1 MFSLK
6 NVSFQ
11 SKAARL
17 LLQAAA
23 GLLCCAATMASA
35 QNTYPDKPVKII
47 VGFAPGGT
55 NDILARLFAAKLQ
68 EKFNQSFIVENKP
81 GAASAIGN
89 DAVAKSAPDGYTLLV
104 SSSGGLTV
112 NPVVYPKLGYDP
124 VKDFAPIA
132 LLGSFPLVI
141 TTSLDVPANN
151 LAEFIDYAKKNKNT
165 PLSHGVATSAF
176 ELAAELFATTTGIK
190 LNHIP
195 YKGSGPV
202 LVGLRGGEIQVG
214 MLDSGAVMPHL
225 KSGKLKA
232 LAVTS
237 AKRSQALPDVP
248 TVLEAGVKG
257 FDVTIWTALM
267 APKATPEPILAKLRA
282 ATQEIL
288 KDKELVAKLN
298 GLGMDPGHIDHTALS
313 KTIVHDIA
321 MWRAVAQT
329 TKLKSE

>member
-1 MFSLK
+1 MFLFK
-6 NVSFQ
+6 NFSFK

-17 LLQAAA
+17 VLA
-23 GLLCCAATMASA
+23 GLLCCAATLASA
-35 QNTYPDKPVKII
+35 QNHYPDKPVKII

-68 EKFNQSFIVENKP
+68 EKFGQTFIVENKP

-89 DAVAKSAPDGYTLLV
+89 DAAAKSAPDGYTLLV

-112 NPVVYPKLGYDP
+112 NPVVYPKLSYDP
-124 VKDFAPIA
+124 VADFAPIA
-132 LLGSFPLVI
+132 QLGTFPLVI
-141 TTSLDVPANN
+141 TTNPDVVPAKN
-151 LAEFIDYAKKNKNT
+151 LAEFIEYAKKNKDT

-202 LVGLRGGEIQVG
+202 LVGLRSGEIQVG
-214 MLDSGAVMPHL
+214 MLDSGAVVPHL
-225 KSGKLKA
+225 KSGKLRA

-248 TVLEAGVKG
+248 TTLELGVKG
-257 FDVTIWTALM
+257 FDVTIWTALL

-288 KDKELVAKLN
+288 KDKEIIAKLN
-298 GLGMDPGHIDHTALS
+298 GLGMDPGHIDHNALA
-313 KTIVHDIA
+313 KTIVNDIA